1 MAILDK
7 DQINTTAETKGILAT
22 VISSIINLIKTD
34 VANS

>member
-7 DQINTTAETKGILAT
+7 DQINTSTETKSVLAT
-22 VISSIINLIKTD
+22 VIASIVNLIKTD